1 MSLKNETLKPFVP
14 NPSEILK
21 ESQHFLNSTSFSR
34 AFLVGFAVTLPI
46 ILGIRSGY
54 FEIGLALCFGALW
67 SSPSDVSGSFYQK
80 AVGILI
86 SAILVTLVSF
96 IGGYLHFELLL
107 LLPILGLLTFT
118 IAFISVYGFRASL
131 ISFSGLMALVL
142 SFAHDSKELEIYQYA
157 LLIGLGGIWYL
168 ILAKLWSIIYPRA
181 ETEEFLSQT
190 YLLTAEFL
198 EIRGKLVD
206 PKADRKQLQ
215 SRLLELQGELTEN
228 HGTLREIL
236 ILSRRSSGRSNYLDK
251 RLLIFTELVGMLET
265 AISNPVNYDQVDKLF
280 KDYPQYI
287 TALQEL
293 IFQMSLQL
301 KLIDQAGNDRSKLP
315 KNNIL
320 RQSIDD
326 ISQRISEWGDLGDYE
341 EFLMLQNILA
351 YHKEQFEKLKRI
363 KRLLGDTD
371 TSEFELIDRKEAKR
385 FVESQDYDPKL
396 LVRNLSFKSVIFRHS
411 LRLSVAVMVGYAL
424 GSFFTFQN
432 PYWILLTIIVIM
444 RPSYGLTKT
453 RAKDRIIGTLIGGTF
468 ALGLIFLV
476 TNPYAYGAM
485 GVVSLIIA
493 LAMVQ
498 RNYRTSA
505 AFITLSVVFIY
516 AILTPDVLS
525 VVQFRILDTLVGA
538 GLSYLSMLTLWPSWE
553 YVEMRESV
561 EKSVN
566 AIKAFLT
573 SIETYYIQK
582 GDVPTSYK
590 IARKDAFL
598 ETSNLS
604 SAFQRMTQEPKSKQ
618 REMDK
623 IYELVVLNHT
633 FLASLASLST
643 YIQHHG
649 TTEAS
654 EEFKAATNAI
664 KQNLEQVLNSLK
676 GEKQDIYNPNGK
688 TITVFSKQLSISDL
702 LHDNP
707 PIPMDIGVQRNLQ
720 EAHLV
725 WGQLEWLFSISDKMV
740 QLTIKMNWD

>member
-1 MSLKNETLKPFVP
+1 MKPFVP

-181 ETEEFLSQT
+181 ETEEFLSET

-198 EIRGKLVD
+198 EIRGKLVG

-236 ILSRRSSGRSNYLDK
+236 ILTRRSSGRSNYLDK

-341 EFLMLQNILA
+341 EFLMIQNILA

-363 KRLLGDTD
+363 KRLLGDSD

-396 LVRNLSFKSVIFRHS
+396 LARNLSFRSLIFRHS

-702 LHDNP
+702 LQDKP
-707 PIPMDIGVQRNLQ
+707 PIPMDIGIQRNLQ